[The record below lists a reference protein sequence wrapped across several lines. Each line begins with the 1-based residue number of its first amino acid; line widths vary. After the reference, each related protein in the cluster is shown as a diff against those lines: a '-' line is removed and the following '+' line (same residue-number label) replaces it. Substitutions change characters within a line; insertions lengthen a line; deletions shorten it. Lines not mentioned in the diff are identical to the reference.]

1 MPSADLLCVFGANG
15 AGKTRLLRSI
25 EQCLPEGDAM
35 RVGTETVVDDLVR
48 SFGHFRGVAEW
59 RESHCTVDTLLLD
72 NLWVLAR
79 RPSAAE
85 VICHMIRA
93 RKDAGKLTAVASDLP
108 LTTWMEKNPEIA
120 RLLTEGT
127 SIQLT

>member
-1 MPSADLLCVFGANG
+1 MPVADLLCIFGANG

-35 RVGTETVVDDLVR
+35 RVGTETVVEDLVGSLR
-48 SFGHFRGVAEW
+48 EYRGITEW

-108 LTTWMEKNPEIA
+108 LTTWMEKNPGIA
-120 RLLTEGT
+120 QLLTEGIT
-127 SIQLT
+127 IQLT